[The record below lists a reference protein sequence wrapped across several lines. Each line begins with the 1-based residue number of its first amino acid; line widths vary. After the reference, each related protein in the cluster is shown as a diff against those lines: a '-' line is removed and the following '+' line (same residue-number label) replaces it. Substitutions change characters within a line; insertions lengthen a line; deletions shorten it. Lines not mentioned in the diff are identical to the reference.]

1 MIKNVLTKLMAGA
14 MGVMLMASAGS
25 MVFASNY
32 TDTSATL
39 ALDETAGIIEA
50 YTNGRQKDDTS
61 SGYIKGV
68 SSSNDLPYSAALV
81 GCDSNGGKEY
91 FENFKLY
98 FAYVEGQNEYFL
110 TNYVKESGYNYA
122 AIKTLSES
130 ELAYTIRFL
139 WSPDSIQ

>member
-50 YTNGRQKDDTS
+50 YTR
-61 SGYIKGV
+61 
-68 SSSNDLPYSAALV
+68 
-81 GCDSNGGKEY
+81 GKRRY
-91 FENFKLY
+91 FVRIHKRGIF
-98 FAYVEGQNEYFL
+98 
-110 TNYVKESGYNYA
+110 
-122 AIKTLSES
+122 I
-130 ELAYTIRFL
+130 
-139 WSPDSIQ
+139 